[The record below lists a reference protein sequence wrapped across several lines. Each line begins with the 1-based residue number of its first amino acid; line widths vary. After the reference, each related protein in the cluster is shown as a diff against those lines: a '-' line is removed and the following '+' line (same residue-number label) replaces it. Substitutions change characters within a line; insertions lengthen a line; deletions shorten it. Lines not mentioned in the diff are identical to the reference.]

1 MLGIPESILSV
12 RAAGREHRLAIWYR
26 EGDADLLVFVPGLA
40 CSKQTFRE
48 AWARSEFRDH
58 ALLALDLPG
67 FGRSARPPQ
76 FTGTLDAQARVLSA
90 VIDAYASRRVHLV
103 AHSLGG
109 SIATLMGERSLAR
122 LASFAVIE
130 ARLRRS
136 SCGVTGQTAAIS
148 FEQFQAE
155 LLPAFRQRVAADPHS
170 CFDVDRAEPAAF
182 FASACSLIRHVDG
195 DELFQ
200 RFVSAPCRKTFIYG
214 GHNRHLSEVRSLSP
228 ELLIEI
234 PNSGHFPMQANP
246 QDFYSLLSGFV
257 HLGGRTGARGC

>member
-1 MLGIPESILSV
+1 MLGIPESRLSV

-26 EGDADLLVFVPGLA
+26 EGDADLLVFVHGLA

-67 FGRSARPPQ
+67 FGRSARPPH
-76 FTGTLDAQARVLSA
+76 FAGTLEAQAHVLAA

-130 ARLRRS
+130 ARLCRS
-136 SCGVTGQTAAIS
+136 SCGVTGRAAAMS

-155 LLPAFRQRVAADPHS
+155 LLPAFRQRVAADPLS
-170 CFDVDRAEPAAF
+170 CFDVDRTEPAAF
-182 FASACSLIRHVDG
+182 FASACSLIRHVEG
-195 DELFQ
+195 GELFQ
-200 RFVSAPCRKTFIYG
+200 RFVASPCRKKFIYG
-214 GHNRHLSEVRSLSP
+214 SDNRHLAEVRSLSSN
-228 ELLIEI
+228 LLIEI
-234 PNSGHFPMQANP
+234 PGSGHFPMHANP
-246 QDFYSLLSGFV
+246 QSFYSLLSDFV
-257 HLGGRTGARGC
+257 HLGGRMATH